1 MIVRYYLKF
10 EPQPR
15 AFLRLI
21 GSSDIS
27 VEKAQEILDIA
38 LKNSDDDKGG
48 YVEMSS
54 WKIID
59 GRGTTYETGTLDDIY
74 IGEGATRQKAVRRF
88 QITESAANTI
98 KTLILKEEKE
108 WNQEH
113 IMPFIEAIPM
123 MKLCIGSILRKS
135 KRTVNGDTIM
145 TQVN

>member
-1 MIVRYYLKF
+1 MIVRYHLKF

-15 AFLRLI
+15 AYIRLI
-21 GSSDIS
+21 GSADLT

-38 LKNSDDDKGG
+38 LKNSEDDKGG

-88 QITESAANTI
+88 PITESAANTI
-98 KTLILKEEKE
+98 KSFILKEEKE
-108 WNQEH
+108 
-113 IMPFIEAIPM
+113 
-123 MKLCIGSILRKS
+123 
-135 KRTVNGDTIM
+135 
-145 TQVN
+145 

>member
-15 AFLRLI
+15 AYIRLI
-21 GSSDIS
+21 GSADLA

-38 LKNSDDDKGG
+38 LKNSEDAKGG

-88 QITESAANTI
+88 PITESAANTI
-98 KTLILKEEKE
+98 KSLIFKEE
-108 WNQEH
+108 N
-113 IMPFIEAIPM
+113 
-123 MKLCIGSILRKS
+123 
-135 KRTVNGDTIM
+135 
-145 TQVN
+145 

>member
-21 GSSDIS
+21 GSSDLT
-27 VEKAQEILDIA
+27 VDKAQEILDIA
-38 LKNSDDDKGG
+38 LNNSQDDKGG

-74 IGEGATRQKAVRRF
+74 IRDGATRQKAVRRF
-88 QITESAANTI
+88 PITESAAHTI
-98 KTLILKEEKE
+98 KSLVLKEE
-108 WNQEH
+108 N
-113 IMPFIEAIPM
+113 
-123 MKLCIGSILRKS
+123 
-135 KRTVNGDTIM
+135 
-145 TQVN
+145 

>member
-21 GSSDIS
+21 GSSNIS
-27 VEKAQEILDIA
+27 VDKAQKILDIA
-38 LKNSDDDKGG
+38 LKNSKDDKGG

-59 GRGTTYETGTLDDIY
+59 GRGTTYETGNLDDIY

-88 QITESAANTI
+88 PITESAANTI
-98 KTLILKEEKE
+98 KSLILKEEKE
-108 WNQEH
+108 
-113 IMPFIEAIPM
+113 
-123 MKLCIGSILRKS
+123 
-135 KRTVNGDTIM
+135 
-145 TQVN
+145 

>member
-15 AFLRLI
+15 TFLRLI
-21 GSSDIS
+21 GSSDLT

-38 LKNSDDDKGG
+38 LANDEDDKGG

-59 GRGTTYETGTLDDIY
+59 GRGTNYYTGTLDDIY

-88 QITESAANTI
+88 PITESAANTI
-98 KTLILKEEKE
+98 KSLILEEEK
-108 WNQEH
+108 
-113 IMPFIEAIPM
+113 
-123 MKLCIGSILRKS
+123 
-135 KRTVNGDTIM
+135 
-145 TQVN
+145 